1 MSMGNM
7 LKSFVA
13 VSHLVA
19 FVAMACGAEDPLDS
33 VRATTGTINSFA
45 LSAGNV
51 YPAICR
57 PWGGPMWAPVTKP
70 GHREGWFYDY
80 TGTQFYGMRLTH
92 QPSPWMN
99 DFGQI
104 TVVPVSGAVDEK
116 MESRRSH
123 FSHKS
128 ETIRPDY
135 YRVYLGDSDI
145 GFELTAAKRACVMR
159 ITYGD
164 AEKPGFVVDA
174 MGGDGKV
181 EVDREKR
188 RVYGVSARHATPVAG
203 DFGNRFVVEFDREI
217 VSVEGGGSWCCV
229 RFAPTRRGD
238 VLTARMAS
246 SFVDREYAVAN
257 LAEVSGRSFDAVRA
271 ESAKVWNNVLG
282 RFKVETPDIDRKR
295 MFYTALYRASL
306 FPRAYYDIDART
318 KKAVHRSP
326 TPGGVFKGPFYVGTG
341 FWDTFRALFP
351 LLNFAYPEVNALMTE
366 GLENSWKEAGWFPE
380 WSSPGLSDCM
390 TGNNSASVIAD
401 AWLSG
406 ARGKA
411 DAESLWQGLVHG
423 ANNQH
428 PNQGATGRW
437 GVADYNSLGY
447 VAHDKGRHGT
457 VARTLEYAY
466 DDWCIW
472 QFGKAIGKSDQET
485 AQYRKNAGNWRNV
498 IDPKHRLANGRWR
511 DGKFRDDFN
520 PIKWGDG
527 DFVEGNSL
535 HWTWSVVHDVAGLM
549 EAMGG
554 RDAFA
559 AALDDVLARRPEICE
574 SDRRGMY
581 HEMRE
586 MQLADMGQYAH
597 GNQPA
602 QHMLYLYNWCGE
614 PWKAQYWVRE
624 VMDRLYSPTPDGY
637 CGDEDNGQTSAWYV
651 WSALGFYPVCPG
663 SGQYVIGSPALERAE
678 VRLPGGKVL
687 RIEAPESATKRY
699 VASVSLNGKT
709 VKENW
714 LSAAELRKGGKLVFK
729 MSDKPVKTR
738 GAEASA
744 APYSMSRE
752 VHK

>member
-1 MSMGNM
+1 M
-7 LKSFVA
+7 KIAVVA
-13 VSHLVA
+13 A
-19 FVAMACGAEDPLDS
+19 AGAIALAAEAHADSQPLDY

-70 GHREGWFYDY
+70 GHSEGWFYDY

-99 DFGQI
+99 DFGQV
-104 TVVPVSGAVDEK
+104 TVVPVSGPVDEK

-145 GFELTAAKRACVMR
+145 GFELTAAKRSCVMR

-174 MGGDGKV
+174 MGDDGKV

-188 RVYGVSARHATPVAG
+188 RVYGVSARRATPVAD

-229 RFAPTRRGD
+229 RFAPARRGD

-271 ESAKVWNNVLG
+271 ESAKVWNSVLG
-282 RFKVETPDIDRKR
+282 RFKAETPDIDRKR

-326 TPGGVFKGPFYVGTG
+326 TPGGVFEGPFYVGTG

-411 DAESLWQGLVHG
+411 DAETLWQGLVHG

-428 PNQGATGRW
+428 PKQGATGRW
-437 GVADYNSLGY
+437 GAADYNTLGY

-472 QFGKAIGKSDQET
+472 QFGKAIGKSEQET

-535 HWTWSVVHDVAGLM
+535 HWTWSVVHDIAGLM

-554 RDAFA
+554 REAFV
-559 AALDDVLARRPEICE
+559 AALDDVRQPARAAHALPLQLVWRAVEGPVLGARGDEPSLLADARRVLR
-574 SDRRGMY
+574 RRGQ
-581 HEMRE
+581 RPDIC
-586 MQLADMGQYAH
+586 L
-597 GNQPA
+597 
-602 QHMLYLYNWCGE
+602 
-614 PWKAQYWVRE
+614 VR
-624 VMDRLYSPTPDGY
+624 
-637 CGDEDNGQTSAWYV
+637 
-651 WSALGFYPVCPG
+651 
-663 SGQYVIGSPALERAE
+663 LERARILS
-678 VRLPGGKVL
+678 RLPRLGAVRDRISCARTRRDTHAVRQDACHRGEGRIAQPLRRRGGL
-687 RIEAPESATKRY
+687 QRQGGER
-699 VASVSLNGKT
+699 
-709 VKENW
+709 
-714 LSAAELRKGGKLVFK
+714 ELAFGGGSGERRQTRVQ
-729 MSDKPVKTR
+729 DVVQTRQDARHHTR
-738 GAEASA
+738 GGALFHEQG
-744 APYSMSRE
+744 
-752 VHK
+752 

>member
-1 MSMGNM
+1 M
-7 LKSFVA
+7 KIAVVA
-13 VSHLVA
+13 A
-19 FVAMACGAEDPLDS
+19 AGAIALAAEAHADSQPLDY
-33 VRATTGTINSFA
+33 VRATTGTINSFS
-45 LSAGNV
+45 LSSGNV

-70 GHREGWFYDY
+70 GHKEGWFYDY
-80 TGTQFYGMRLTH
+80 TGRDFYGLRLTH

-99 DFGQI
+99 DFGQV
-104 TVVPVSGAVDEK
+104 TVTPFAGDGK
-116 MESRRSH
+116 NDMKDLRSC

-128 ETIRPDY
+128 ETIRPDFY
-135 YRVYLGDSDI
+135 SVYLGDWDI
-145 GFELTAAKRACVMR
+145 RLEATAAKRAAVFR
-159 ITYGD
+159 VVWGETSR
-164 AEKPGFVVDA
+164 PGFAVDA
-174 MGGDGKV
+174 MGNGG
-181 EVDREKR
+181 EVRVDAANR
-188 RVYGVSARHATPVAG
+188 RIYGISKQHSCHVAD
-203 DFGNRFVVEFDREI
+203 DFGNRFVMEFDRDI
-217 VSVEGGGSWCCV
+217 VSAEGDGGRRWV
-229 RFAPTRRGD
+229 YFAPVKRGD
-238 VLTARMAS
+238 VMIVRMAA
-246 SFVDREYAVAN
+246 SFVDEDHAAAN
-257 LAEVSGRSFDAVRA
+257 LHEVAAKTFDEVRA
-271 ESAKVWNNVLG
+271 ESAKTWNSVLG
-282 RFKVETPDIDRKR
+282 RFRVDTPDIDRKR

-326 TPGGVFKGPFYVGTG
+326 TPGGVFEGPFYVGTG

-366 GLENSWKEAGWFPE
+366 GLENSWKEAGWLPE

-390 TGNNSASVIAD
+390 TGNNSASVVAD

-406 ARGKA
+406 ASGKA
-411 DAESLWQGLVHG
+411 NAEELWKALVHG

-428 PNQGATGRW
+428 PRQGATGRW
-437 GVADYNSLGY
+437 GVEDYNKLGY
-447 VAHDKGRHGT
+447 VAHEGGRHGT

-472 QFGKAIGKSDQET
+472 RFGKAIGKSDAET
-485 AQYRKNAGNWRNV
+485 AQYRRNAGNWRNV
-498 IDPKHRLANGRWR
+498 IDPRHRLANGRLR
-511 DGKFRDDFN
+511 DGRFRDDFN

-535 HWTWSVVHDVAGLM
+535 HWTWSVVHDIAGLM

-554 RDAFA
+554 REAFVA
-559 AALDDVLARRPEICE
+559 TLDDVLARPPSICE

-586 MQLADMGQYAH
+586 MLLADMGQYAH

-602 QHMLYLYNWCGE
+602 QHMLYLYDWAGE
-614 PWKAQYWVRE
+614 PWKTQYWVRE
-624 VMDRLYSPTPDGY
+624 VMNRLYSPTPDGY

-651 WSALGFYPVCPG
+651 WSALGFYPVCPA
-663 SGQYVIGSPALERAE
+663 SGQYALGSPAVERAE
-678 VRLPGGKVL
+678 VRLPGGKAL

>member
-1 MSMGNM
+1 M
-7 LKSFVA
+7 KIAVVA
-13 VSHLVA
+13 A
-19 FVAMACGAEDPLDS
+19 AGAIALAAEAHADSQPLDY

-70 GHREGWFYDY
+70 GHSEGWFYDY

-99 DFGQI
+99 DFGQV
-104 TVVPVSGAVDEK
+104 TVVPVSGPVDEK

-145 GFELTAAKRACVMR
+145 GFELTAAKRSCVMR

-174 MGGDGKV
+174 MGDDGKV

-188 RVYGVSARHATPVAG
+188 RVYGVSARRATPVAD

-229 RFAPTRRGD
+229 RFAPARRGD

-271 ESAKVWNNVLG
+271 ESAKVWNSVLG
-282 RFKVETPDIDRKR
+282 RFKAETPDIDRKR

-326 TPGGVFKGPFYVGTG
+326 TPGGVFEGPFYVGTG

-390 TGNNSASVIAD
+390 TGNNSASVCRCRD
-401 AWLSG
+401 AVAGTCPRREQPASEAGRDRSLG
-406 ARGKA
+406 RRGLQHARLRRARQRAARNGRA
-411 DAESLWQGLVHG
+411 HARVRLRRLVHLAVRQGDRQERRRDG
-423 ANNQH
+423 AVQEELR
-428 PNQGATGRW
+428 QLAE
-437 GVADYNSLGY
+437 
-447 VAHDKGRHGT
+447 RHRPE
-457 VARTLEYAY
+457 APSRQRTLARREVPRRLQP
-466 DDWCIW
+466 DQVGRRRFRRR
-472 QFGKAIGKSDQET
+472 QF
-485 AQYRKNAGNWRNV
+485 
-498 IDPKHRLANGRWR
+498 
-511 DGKFRDDFN
+511 
-520 PIKWGDG
+520 
-527 DFVEGNSL
+527 
-535 HWTWSVVHDVAGLM
+535 
-549 EAMGG
+549 
-554 RDAFA
+554 
-559 AALDDVLARRPEICE
+559 AALDVERRP
-574 SDRRGMY
+574 
-581 HEMRE
+581 
-586 MQLADMGQYAH
+586 
-597 GNQPA
+597 
-602 QHMLYLYNWCGE
+602 
-614 PWKAQYWVRE
+614 
-624 VMDRLYSPTPDGY
+624 
-637 CGDEDNGQTSAWYV
+637 
-651 WSALGFYPVCPG
+651 
-663 SGQYVIGSPALERAE
+663 
-678 VRLPGGKVL
+678 
-687 RIEAPESATKRY
+687 
-699 VASVSLNGKT
+699 
-709 VKENW
+709 
-714 LSAAELRKGGKLVFK
+714 
-729 MSDKPVKTR
+729 
-738 GAEASA
+738 
-744 APYSMSRE
+744 
-752 VHK
+752 